1 VVARDGGDGG
11 WTRWRCF
18 PDASPLL
25 FFSFSSVLFFFFT
38 SSFLFFFFSPPP
50 LRFPSLLL
58 SIPLFSSSS
67 SFSRVLFFFSLVL
80 CFFSL
85 LLYFCSL
92 SPPSSIFFFLPRV
105 FFLPCIYR
113 GKKEVYT
120 PALSMAQGCRVDGA
134 VTVQLPLYHPRDT
147 SPPLMLTRGKLCRW
161 RDPWS
166 ASFWVIGG
174 KEVSE
179 KQGRKDLL
187 LPLFRASR
195 GRRRPIVPFKTAPF
209 WPLFFFTVNSR

>member
-1 VVARDGGDGG
+1 MAVVGCGGS
-11 WTRWRCF
+11 RWRRRRLDPVALLPRCF
-18 PDASPLL
+18 SSTFFL
-25 FFSFSSVLFFFFT
+25 FFLCFVFLFF
-38 SSFLFFFFSPPP
+38 FFFFSPPP

-147 SPPLMLTRGKLCRW
+147 SPPLKLTRGKLCRW

-179 KQGRKDLL
+179 KQGRKDL
-187 LPLFRASR
+187 
-195 GRRRPIVPFKTAPF
+195 G
-209 WPLFFFTVNSR
+209 LFFFLR